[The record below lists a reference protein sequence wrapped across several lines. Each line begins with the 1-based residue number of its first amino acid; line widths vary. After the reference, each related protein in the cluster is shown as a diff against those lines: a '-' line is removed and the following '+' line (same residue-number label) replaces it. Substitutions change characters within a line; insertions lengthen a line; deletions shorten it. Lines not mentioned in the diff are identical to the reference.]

1 MELAPEVKLSA
12 QANAGNVNFEIT
24 FFRGSSLRI
33 GVMLKKLLI
42 GLGFSI
48 TEVKPDD
55 QTLIWVAEMPLG
67 EVVTDST
74 IENVRHSVALSLQH
88 AA

>member
-33 GVMLKKLLI
+33 GAMLKKLLT
-42 GLGFSI
+42 GFGFCI

-67 EVVTDST
+67 ETVTDTT
-74 IENVRHSVALSLQH
+74 IEKVRQSVVLSLQH